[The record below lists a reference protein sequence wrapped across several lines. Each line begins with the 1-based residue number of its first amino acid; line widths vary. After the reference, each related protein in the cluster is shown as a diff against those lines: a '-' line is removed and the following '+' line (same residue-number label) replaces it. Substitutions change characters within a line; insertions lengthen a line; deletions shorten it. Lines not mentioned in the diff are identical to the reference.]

1 MATLRL
7 NSWSRL
13 IFRWCKALAYQMADS
28 LDLFS
33 ERIGLLGA
41 AAFIVTWITVAAH
54 ILSGNEGLPWKKAA
68 FKWGA
73 SLFVFLTTASLI
85 SGSIL
90 KLRARREIQILTS
103 RPELQKIVLYTSD
116 CRVIATKY
124 LGKSLNRLDYN
135 SPSGSRFLG
144 KKYKL
149 AIISNDTVAQF
160 RLVQNNYDTTIYQ
173 VFYLKYITTSSN
185 DIGLMKIES
194 SVTQQCK

>member
-1 MATLRL
+1 MI
-7 NSWSRL
+7 SRW
-13 IFRWCKALAYQMADS
+13 FKALAYQMADS

-33 ERIGLLGA
+33 ERLGLLGA

-54 ILSGNEGLPWKKAA
+54 ILSGSEEFPWKKAA

-73 SLFVFLTTASLI
+73 SLFVFLTAASLI
-85 SGSIL
+85 SGRIL
-90 KLRARREIQILTS
+90 KLRARREIQMLTS
-103 RPELQKIVLYTSD
+103 HSELQRIVLYNSD
-116 CRVIATKY
+116 CRVTATEY
-124 LGKSLNRLDYN
+124 LSKSLNRLDYN
-135 SPSGSRFLG
+135 SPNGSRFLG

-149 AIISNDTVAQF
+149 AIIDSDTVARF

-185 DIGLMKIES
+185 DIGLIKIES